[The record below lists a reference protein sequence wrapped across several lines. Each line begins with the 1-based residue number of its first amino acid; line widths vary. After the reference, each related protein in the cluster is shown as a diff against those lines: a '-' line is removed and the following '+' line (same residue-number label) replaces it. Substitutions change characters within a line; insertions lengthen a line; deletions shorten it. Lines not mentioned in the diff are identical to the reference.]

1 VLRAE
6 SATTGEALREH
17 VRSRLR
23 SSKTPDRILVWD
35 ELPRTETGKLVRR
48 EAVKRITAE
57 SEPAG
62 V

>member
-1 VLRAE
+1 
-6 SATTGEALREH
+6 
-17 VRSRLR
+17 
-23 SSKTPDRILVWD
+23 VWD

-48 EAVKRITAE
+48 EAVKRIRAE